1 MTIYLV
7 RHGSAGSRDEDDP
20 DDLERRLDE
29 VGRQQ
34 AKLLVEVLAGRA
46 IDEIHSS
53 PAPRCLESVEPL
65 ARARGLA
72 VVADATLLE
81 GTDVERS
88 WKIVEQ
94 LAAAGRDSVLC
105 SHGDVIPDLV
115 HRAQQRGMQIRGKS
129 GCSKG
134 SVWALHWTDGAFV
147 SGDYT
152 PVKI

>member
-34 AKLLVEVLAGRA
+34 AKLLAEVMDGRPV
-46 IDEIHSS
+46 DEIRSS

-65 ARARGLA
+65 AQELGL
-72 VVADATLLE
+72 VVVTDDALLE
-81 GTDVERS
+81 GTDVDRAWKVVER
-88 WKIVEQ
+88 
-94 LAAAGRDSVLC
+94 LAATGRDAVLC

-115 HRAQQRGMQIRGKS
+115 HRAQQRGMQIPGKS

-134 SVWALHWTDGAFV
+134 SLWALHWANDAFV

-152 PVKI
+152 TIKV